1 MCMNLAGPL
10 WGCKRLCYK
19 LHLYGGDKGVG
30 HNQIYLAI
38 FVICGGNMCVG
49 CGGNMYVLFII

>member
-1 MCMNLAGPL
+1 M
-10 WGCKRLCYK
+10 YK
-19 LHLYGGDKGVG
+19 LHLYGLRQRKGGG

-38 FVICGGNMCVG
+38 FFICGGNTYVG